1 MNFNILL
8 DAAKL
13 CKLPSNKYTESGEQM
28 YKFFFLFFYLIQIDH
43 QLS

>member
-1 MNFNILL
+1 MKFNILL

-28 YKFFFLFFYLIQIDH
+28 YKFFPFFLFD
-43 QLS
+43 SN